1 MIKKLTFS
9 FFAMLLVF
17 NSLVF
22 AQTVNPYAD
31 FSAPELKE
39 NKKYA
44 QNFNPGNYDS
54 KILYNCMTDMIDY
67 ARKKYFYLEPLK
79 HHEMLD
85 STAGMQA
92 LYQAME
98 NEKTDINVAPY
109 KTVFY
114 RLKKYGL
121 SHRGIEIV
129 TKGRATLGI
138 QEYSYYDLCMEL
150 LAPIMKNVKLSK
162 QLLDKQY
169 TYMGFACEPDEF
181 SKTMYASIILGND
194 RTFQVFKSSVMDRNL
209 PISKG
214 KGGLGYYDESICK
227 KCLDDQTLELLSD
240 YITVD
245 KEGNVYLECDD
256 SKQLRKMI
264 GKEGDGIVL
273 DFIMMSQYDCQ
284 DMVIDNDKIF
294 RGTITKP
301 IKFDQIIAANEI
313 DDKSLKVK
321 SIISKVPETIDLND
335 EFFINIIFVKD
346 ENIACRTITKKAI
359 EAHNVKST
367 DKIQFL
373 KDEKTIAAKGEWV
386 AVSEKSSYEVIIPF
400 TQPNKNNFT
409 VSEIDSIIKA
419 NNPNLPPFK
428 IESIEVIS
436 CTSIDQLNNPT
447 LQKNFKLKAESIKKG
462 LSTLYAG
469 IPVTTSVGDSWE
481 QFKTEIDK
489 NQEFQEYY
497 YFALLTKEEAI
508 KKLRENNN
516 EVAKLLEKDLLS
528 KQRYAKLIFHI
539 AFQIDGADEQE
550 FAIYKFNQAIE
561 QKNYPFAMSI
571 QQFIMH
577 QMEYQ
582 RYKNFNVEKLYVP
595 ETKQFIPFLTNNLY
609 MMYYQSQAMDEKI
622 QIKMRRVYNMDVK
635 NPISNYNIS
644 VVDVFGTP
652 ITNNAQ
658 ILKIQTDLDKLYSL
672 TTLPVDRLNNLNMA
686 FQVKILEFLAT
697 APKTN
702 DNITLTTNTY
712 LKIKAIRNP
721 VLDSWEAAYKLAY
734 IFIKGGDYDYAIDIM
749 TPFLDNP
756 KISEDFLFAYISL
769 TGYREEYFM
778 SSLFTKAVKM
788 AELRNPKYL
797 CVLLNKLTPC
807 IYDNEEIRK
816 IGCDF
821 CK

>member
-9 FFAMLLVF
+9 FFAILLVF
-17 NSLVF
+17 NSLVL

-138 QEYSYYDLCMEL
+138 QEYTYYDLCLEL
-150 LAPIMKNVKLSK
+150 LTPIMKNLKLSK

-227 KCLDDQTLELLSD
+227 KCIDEQTLELLSEF
-240 YITVD
+240 ITVD

-301 IKFDQIIAANEI
+301 ITFDKIIAANEI

-321 SIISKVPETIDLND
+321 AIISKVPETIDLND

-373 KDEKTIAAKGEWV
+373 KDEKTIAAPGEWV
-386 AVSEKSSYEVIIPF
+386 AVSEKSSYEVLIPF
-400 TQPNKNNFT
+400 TQANKNVYTEN
-409 VSEIDSIIKA
+409 EIDSIIKA
-419 NNPNLPPFK
+419 NNPNLPPYK
-428 IESIEVIS
+428 IESIDVIS
-436 CTSIDQLNNPT
+436 CTSIDQINNPT
-447 LQKNFKLKAESIKKG
+447 LQKNFKTKAESIKKALG
-462 LSTLYAG
+462 TLFAG
-469 IPVTTSVGDSWE
+469 IPVTTSTGDSWE
-481 QFKTEIDK
+481 QFKIEIEKIQD
-489 NQEFQEYY
+489 FY

-516 EVAKLLEKDLLS
+516 EIAKQLEKDLLS
-528 KQRYAKLIFHI
+528 KQRYAKLVFHI
-539 AFQIDGADEQE
+539 VFQIDGANEQE
-550 FAIYKFNQAIE
+550 FASYKFNQAIE

-571 QQFIMH
+571 QQYIMR
-577 QMEYQ
+577 QMEFQ
-582 RYKNFNVEKLYVP
+582 RYKNFNVDKLYVP

-609 MMYYQSQAMDEKI
+609 MMYYQGTTMDEKI
-622 QIKMRRVYNMDVK
+622 QIKMRRVFNMDVK
-635 NPISNYNIS
+635 NPVSNYNITL
-644 VVDVFGTP
+644 VDIFGTP

-658 ILKIQTDLDKLYSL
+658 ILKIQTDLDKLYTL
-672 TTLPVDRLNNLNMA
+672 PTLPVDRINNLNMA

-702 DNITLTTNTY
+702 DNITLTANTY

-734 IFIKGGDYDYAIDIM
+734 IFIKGGDYDYAIEIM

>member
-9 FFAMLLVF
+9 FFAILLTF

-54 KILYNCMTDMIDY
+54 KILYSCMTDLIDY

-85 STAGMQA
+85 STAAMQA

-129 TKGRATLGI
+129 TKGRATMGI
-138 QEYSYYDLCMEL
+138 QEYSYFDLCMEL
-150 LAPIMKNVKLSK
+150 IAPIMKNVKLAK

-169 TYMGFACEPDEF
+169 TYMGFSCEPDEF

-194 RTFQVFKSSVMDRNL
+194 RTFQVFKSSVMDNNL

-227 KCLDDQTLELLSD
+227 KCLDDQSLELLSD

-256 SKQLRKMI
+256 SKLLRKMI

-294 RGTITKP
+294 RGTVTKP
-301 IKFDQIIAANEI
+301 ITFDKIMEANEI

-321 SIISKVPETIDLND
+321 SIISKVPETINLDD

-346 ENIACRTITKKAI
+346 QNVACRTITKKAI

-373 KDEKTIAAKGEWV
+373 KDEKTIAAPGEWV
-386 AVSEKSSYEVIIPF
+386 AVSEKSSFEVHIPF
-400 TQPNKNNFT
+400 TQSNKNVFT
-409 VSEIDSIIKA
+409 TAEIDSIIKA
-419 NNPNLPPFK
+419 NNPNIPPYR
-428 IESIEVIS
+428 IESIEVVT
-436 CTSIDQLNNPT
+436 CNSIEQVNNQT
-447 LQKNFKLKAESIKKG
+447 LQKNFKAKAESIKKG
-462 LSTLYAG
+462 LGILYAG
-469 IPVTTSVGDSWE
+469 IPITTSVGDSWE
-481 QFKTEIDK
+481 LFKTEILK
-489 NQEFQEYY
+489 IEEYY
-497 YFALLTKEEAI
+497 YFSLMTKEEAI

-528 KQRYAKLIFHI
+528 KQRYANLIFHI
-539 AFQIDGADEQE
+539 SFLIDGTNEQE
-550 FAIYKFNQAIE
+550 FATYKFNQAIE

-571 QQFIMH
+571 QQYIMR
-577 QMEYQ
+577 QIEYQ
-582 RYKNFNVEKLYVP
+582 RFKNFNVEKLYVP

-622 QIKMRRVYNMDVK
+622 QIKMRRVYNMDIK
-635 NPISNYNIS
+635 NPVSNYNIA
-644 VVDVFGTP
+644 VVDIFGSP
-652 ITNNAQ
+652 IENNAE
-658 ILKIQTDLDKLYSL
+658 ILKIQTDLDKLY
-672 TTLPVDRLNNLNMA
+672 TLPTLPADRINNLNMA
-686 FQVKILEFLAT
+686 FQVKILEYLAT

-702 DNITLTTNTY
+702 DNVTLTANTY

>member
-9 FFAMLLVF
+9 FFAILLTF

-54 KILYNCMTDMIDY
+54 KILYSCMTDLIDY

-85 STAGMQA
+85 STAAMQA

-129 TKGRATLGI
+129 TKGRATMGI
-138 QEYSYYDLCMEL
+138 QEYSYFDLCMEL
-150 LAPIMKNVKLSK
+150 IAPIMKNVKLAK

-169 TYMGFACEPDEF
+169 TYMGFSCEPDEF

-194 RTFQVFKSSVMDRNL
+194 RTFQVFKSSVMDNNL

-227 KCLDDQTLELLSD
+227 KCLDDQSLELLSE

-256 SKQLRKMI
+256 SKLLRKMI

-294 RGTITKP
+294 RGTVTKP
-301 IKFDQIIAANEI
+301 ITFDKIIEANEI

-321 SIISKVPETIDLND
+321 SIISKVPETINLDD

-346 ENIACRTITKKAI
+346 QNVACRTITKKAI

-373 KDEKTIAAKGEWV
+373 KDEKTIAAPGEWV
-386 AVSEKSSYEVIIPF
+386 AVSEKSSFEVHIPF
-400 TQPNKNNFT
+400 TQSNKNVFT
-409 VSEIDSIIKA
+409 TAEIDSIIKA
-419 NNPNLPPFK
+419 NNPNIPPYR
-428 IESIEVIS
+428 IESIEVVT
-436 CTSIDQLNNPT
+436 CNSIEQVNNQT
-447 LQKNFKLKAESIKKG
+447 LQKNFKAKAESIKKG
-462 LSTLYAG
+462 LGILYAG
-469 IPVTTSVGDSWE
+469 IPITTSVGDSWE
-481 QFKTEIDK
+481 LFKTEILK
-489 NQEFQEYY
+489 IEEYY
-497 YFALLTKEEAI
+497 YFSLMTKEEAI

-528 KQRYAKLIFHI
+528 KQRYANLIFHI
-539 AFQIDGADEQE
+539 SFLIDGTNEQE
-550 FAIYKFNQAIE
+550 FATYKFNQAIE

-571 QQFIMH
+571 QQYIMR
-577 QMEYQ
+577 QIEYQ
-582 RYKNFNVEKLYVP
+582 RFKNFNVEKLYVP

-622 QIKMRRVYNMDVK
+622 QIKMRRVYNMDIK
-635 NPISNYNIS
+635 NPVSNYNIA
-644 VVDVFGTP
+644 VVDIFGSP
-652 ITNNAQ
+652 IENNAE
-658 ILKIQTDLDKLYSL
+658 ILKIQTDLDKLY
-672 TTLPVDRLNNLNMA
+672 TLPTLPADRINNLNMA
-686 FQVKILEFLAT
+686 FQVKILEYLAT

-702 DNITLTTNTY
+702 DNVTLTANTY